1 MFWLK
6 GCHRCGGDLYQTVD
20 IYGPYIACLQCSR
33 QLSDGEA
40 LALLEARAHGEHE
53 GIVIELIPVEAE
65 AAAA

>member
-6 GCHRCGGDLYQTVD
+6 GCERCGGDLYQGSD
-20 IYGPYIACLQCSR
+20 IYGPYIACLQCSK
-33 QLSDGEA
+33 QLSDGEV

-53 GIVIELIPVEAE
+53 GIVIQLIPVEVE